1 VSILYRRTTVAAG
14 LIGGAVLVL
23 VVVLL
28 AVFGGDRRT
37 RVAVAVAGA
46 LAALVWILPLALGI
60 VSHSHDYFLS
70 RNVMPSVV
78 PLAVAIGAACAAP
91 RLRLVGGA
99 LALALLVLFAIGA
112 IRVQS
117 RPWFH
122 RPDWRGVAA
131 ALGPATV
138 PRAIL
143 AANGTTADPLKIYLP
158 GVHWSEPP
166 GSRRLI
172 REVDVVGAIKRL
184 PLVAGRPTDFRGVKR
199 PTALR
204 DVKLPPAVGGVT
216 RPTGLRGVG
225 ERATSLRGVRRRR
238 AGPMGRPVPTV
249 RAPRGMR
256 LIARFRFHN
265 WVLARF
271 ALQRPL
277 RVTSRQL
284 AALAPRVFRRVP
296 VALLAFF
303 QAAQR

>member
-23 VVVLL
+23 MAVVL
-28 AVFGGDRRT
+28 AAFGGDRRT
-37 RVAVAVAGA
+37 RTAVAVAGSF
-46 LAALVWILPLALGI
+46 AALVWILPLALGM

-70 RNVMPSVV
+70 RNVMPAVV
-78 PLAVAIGAACAAP
+78 PLVVAIGAACAAP
-91 RLRLVGGA
+91 RLRLVGGV
-99 LALALLVLFAIGA
+99 LALALLVLFATAA

-117 RPWFH
+117 RPWFQ
-122 RPDWRGVAA
+122 RPNWRGVAA

-166 GSRRLI
+166 GRRWLI

-184 PLVAGRPTDFRGVKR
+184 PLVAGRPTDFRGVRR
-199 PTALR
+199 PIPLR
-204 DVKLPPAVGGVT
+204 DVKLPAGFAAVTGSIASRGAGE
-216 RPTGLRGVG
+216 RPTHLRG
-225 ERATSLRGVRRRR
+225 R
-238 AGPMGRPVPTV
+238 AGPIGRPVPTV

-296 VALLAFF
+296 SALLAFF